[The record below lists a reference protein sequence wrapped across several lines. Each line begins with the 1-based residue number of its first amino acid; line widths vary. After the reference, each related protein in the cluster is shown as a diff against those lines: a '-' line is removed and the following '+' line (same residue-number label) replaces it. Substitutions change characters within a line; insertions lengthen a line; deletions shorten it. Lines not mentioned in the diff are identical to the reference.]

1 MRTPYIAGNWKLNL
15 DRAGAL
21 DLARGIAA
29 ATSDATGVDLAV
41 APPYVHIEAVAEA
54 LRGTSVRVGA
64 QNCCDQDSGAFTGEI
79 SARML
84 KEVGA
89 TFAIVGHSERR
100 HVYGESD
107 ELIAAK
113 LGAALAGGLDAILC
127 LGELL
132 EEREAGRTE
141 SVVRRQLTSAL
152 ADFDRAHLGRLTLAY
167 EPVWAIGT
175 GKVATPD
182 QAEEVHAFVRGL
194 LAGLFD
200 DAAAASVRI
209 QYGGSV
215 KPDNA
220 RELLGRP
227 NVDGALVGGASL
239 KADSFTG
246 IAAAIR

>member
-15 DRAGAL
+15 DRAAAL

-29 ATSDATGVDLAV
+29 ANGDGTGVDLAV
-41 APPYVHIEAVAEA
+41 APPFVHIEAVAEA
-54 LRGTSVRVGA
+54 LRGSGVRVGA
-64 QNCCDQDSGAFTGEI
+64 QDCCDQDSGAYTGEV

-84 KEVGA
+84 TEVGA

-107 ELIAAK
+107 ALTAAK
-113 LGAALAGGLDAILC
+113 LRAALAGGLDAILC

-132 EEREAGRTE
+132 EERQAGQTEA
-141 SVVRRQLTSAL
+141 VVRRQLTSAL
-152 ADFDRAHLGRLTLAY
+152 ADFDPADLARLTLAY

-175 GKVATPD
+175 GEVATPD
-182 QAEEVHAFVRGL
+182 QAEEVHAFARGL

-200 DAAAASVRI
+200 DVAAASVRI

-220 RELLGRP
+220 ADLLGRP

-239 KADSFTG
+239 KAGSFVG
-246 IAAAIR
+246 IASAIR